1 MSSRR
6 TLRLATLLGPNTI
19 DDLRHIAAHLDG
31 RGVETTIVDVR
42 DLHDVGDGVAD
53 ALVAGAVDVLWACGL
68 LTAEL
73 VADGAALD
81 VVAAPVFASETAP
94 VYRSVIVARRGET
107 TGRRLAVNEFG
118 SWSGYRVLFHDAKI
132 RGAKCWH
139 PERMDEIVVTGAH
152 VASASAVV
160 DGRADVAAI
169 DHSVWNWLVTTDPG
183 AVEDL
188 VVVDQTVDCPAPPI
202 SFGRTTQG
210 RNRVGLIEALLG
222 FEGPPS
228 LVPASIDDYRFMLS

>member
-31 RGVETTIVDVR
+31 RGVETTIVDAH
-42 DLHDVGDGVAD
+42 DLPDIGDGVAG
-53 ALVAGAVDVLWACGL
+53 ALVASGVDLLWACGL

-118 SWSGYRVLFHDAKI
+118 SWSGYRALFHDATI
-132 RGAKCWH
+132 RGTNRWH
-139 PERMDEIVVTGAH
+139 PDQMDEIVVTGAH
-152 VASASAVV
+152 VASAFAVV
-160 DGRADVAAI
+160 DGKADAAAI
-169 DHSVWNWLVTTDPG
+169 DHSVWNWLVNSDPG

-202 SFGRTTQG
+202 SLGRGLQG
-210 RNRVGLIEALLG
+210 RDRVGLIEALLG
-222 FEGPPS
+222 FEGPPL
-228 LVPASIDDYRFMLS
+228 LVPASIDDYRFMLA